1 MLSCCN
7 WIVSIFT
14 ASIKRVM
21 PQLSCIVYGR
31 VYGWTGVGRPG
42 HITTCISDHNWCP
55 VTPQLC
61 GSPSSQLGH
70 NTTSSSA
77 EMWKKL
83 EQDVRGHDKKTL
95 KHETRSI
102 IEKAFSSP
110 SCEAT
115 GFANVMSQV
124 TSNKQQGTSCILIS
138 ISHPSI

>member
-1 MLSCCN
+1 MK
-7 WIVSIFT
+7 VSIDV
-14 ASIKRVM
+14 KLL
-21 PQLSCIVYGR
+21 QLHTIDIYSKYKTCNATIVLYSVLVYSR

-70 NTTSSSA
+70 NLTSSSA

-95 KHETRSI
+95 KHET
-102 IEKAFSSP
+102 
-110 SCEAT
+110 
-115 GFANVMSQV
+115 
-124 TSNKQQGTSCILIS
+124 
-138 ISHPSI
+138 